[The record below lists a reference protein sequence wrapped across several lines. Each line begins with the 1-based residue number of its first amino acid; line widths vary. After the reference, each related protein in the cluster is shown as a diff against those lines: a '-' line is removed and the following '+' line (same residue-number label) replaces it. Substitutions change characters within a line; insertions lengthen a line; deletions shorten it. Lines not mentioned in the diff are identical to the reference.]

1 MGLIYINT
9 YCKECDS
16 DNVISNYNE
25 EENDIICICL
35 NCSNKGTL
43 RDFDYLMDGDTE
55 I

>member
-16 DNVISNYNE
+16 ESIMSSYDEVL
-25 EENDIICICL
+25 NDIKCVCL
-35 NCSNKGTL
+35 SCRNEGYLK
-43 RDFDYLMDGDTE
+43 DFNYVVDGDTE